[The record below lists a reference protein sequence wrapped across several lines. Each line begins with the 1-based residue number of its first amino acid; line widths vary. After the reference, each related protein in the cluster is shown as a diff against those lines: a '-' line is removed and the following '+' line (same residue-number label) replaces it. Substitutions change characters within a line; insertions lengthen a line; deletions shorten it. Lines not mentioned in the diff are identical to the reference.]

1 MAHAFQTEK
10 TLSSLFFTQAEKF
23 AADPFLFAKFKKGA
37 PASRWK
43 ALTWKQAADQ
53 ARNLAAGLIELGIN
67 QGERIAIFAEN
78 RPRWVIADQ
87 AIQASGAWGVPIYPT
102 STDEQLAYILKDCKA
117 RAVFTGDPAL
127 TEQVFRL
134 KPSLPDLG
142 FIISMS
148 PLKNAI
154 AGALNFDELVASG
167 AKSEKALAEAE
178 ARRKSLTGD
187 DIAAIIY
194 TSGTTGEP
202 KGAVLTQTNF
212 MSDLDMLLDS
222 TITKKMI
229 DRGIRLSSLC
239 HLPLCHIYGRTSD
252 YHVQMAMAGSIY
264 FAESYQKVPQNL
276 REVRPQML
284 ITIPRLYEKV
294 YEMVQVQGSRLQGL
308 QKKIFDWGFRIGNQV
323 TDHLSSGKKMPFLL
337 ALQFGLAATLVYNKI
352 KKAAG
357 LDRLVFAASGGGA
370 LARETNRFFRAM
382 NIQVVEGYGLTETT
396 SAVTW
401 NAVEFLQP
409 LPDKW
414 IYRKALDW
422 LIDTIVVMQS
432 KGQNPFAHPMGML
445 KLSVASA
452 LVLPRLIQKPGT
464 VGRPCKGTE
473 IKIAEDGEILV
484 KGPQIFQK
492 NRAYLNRAELSQEC
506 FTEDGFFRTGD
517 IGHFDQDGFLVITD
531 RKKELLVTAGGKNI
545 APHPIELALA
555 LDTMIEQACVVGDAK
570 KFIAAL
576 LVPQFELL
584 ERWAGE
590 KGLSFRSRE
599 ELVKNPEV
607 RKLYEAKVAK
617 VNEKLARYEQIKK
630 FLILPVVFTEQGG
643 ELTPTQKLKRR
654 NIYKRFADEIG
665 SLYSSDSLPEPKI

>member
-10 TLSSLFFTQAEKF
+10 TLSSLFFHQAEKF
-23 AADPFLFAKFKKGA
+23 AKDPFLFGKFENGLPSDK
-37 PASRWK
+37 WK
-43 ALTWKQAADQ
+43 SISWQQAADQ
-53 ARNLAAGLIELGIN
+53 VRSLAAGLIELGICK
-67 QGERIAIFAEN
+67 GDRVAIFAEN

-87 AIQASGAWGVPIYPT
+87 AIQAAGAWGVPIYPT
-102 STDEQLAYILKDCKA
+102 STDEQLSYILKDCKA

-127 TEQVFRL
+127 TGQVLKL
-134 KPSLPDLG
+134 KPSLPDLQ
-142 FIISMS
+142 FVISMT
-148 PLKNAI
+148 PLEKPAS
-154 AGALNFDELVASG
+154 GALNFDELVTRG
-167 AKSEKALAEAE
+167 AGSEKALAEAE
-178 ARRKSLTGD
+178 ARRGALTGD

-202 KGAVLTQTNF
+202 KGAVLTQSNF
-212 MSDLDMLLDS
+212 MADLDMLLDS
-222 TITKKMI
+222 TITKKMM

-252 YHVQMAMAGSIY
+252 YHVQIAMAGEIY

-294 YEMVQVQGSRLQGL
+294 YEMVQFQGARLQGF
-308 QKKIFDWGFRIGNQV
+308 QKKIFDWGFRVGNQV
-323 TDHLSSGKKMPFLL
+323 TDHLSSGKKMPLPL
-337 ALQFGLAATLVYNKI
+337 ALQFGFAASLVYNRI

-401 NAVEFLQP
+401 NAVEFMQP

-414 IYRKALDW
+414 IYRKSLDW

-432 KGQNPFAHPMGML
+432 KGQNPFAHPVGML
-445 KLSVASA
+445 KLSFASA
-452 LVLPRLIQKPGT
+452 FVLPKLIQKPGT

-492 NRAYLNRAELSQEC
+492 NRAYLNRAELNQEC

-517 IGHFDQDGFLVITD
+517 IGHFDPDGFLVITD

-545 APHPIELALA
+545 APHPIEMALT
-555 LDTMIEQACVVGDAK
+555 LDTFIEQACVVGDAK

-584 ERWAGE
+584 EKWARE
-590 KGLSFRSRE
+590 KGLNFSSRE
-599 ELVKNPEV
+599 ELVRHPEV
-607 RKLYEAKVAK
+607 RKLFEAKVAK

-630 FLILPVVFTEQGG
+630 FIILPVVFSEQSG

-654 NIYKRFADEIG
+654 NIYKRFGREID
-665 SLYSSDSLPEPKI
+665 SLYTGDV